1 MRIEVTNMYEDVNF
15 DIIPVCGTGDAGV
28 KEFFELLEDDDILDI
43 KGYQF
48 SLVEDDA

>member
-1 MRIEVTNMYEDVNF
+1 MRIEVSNIYEGMEF
-15 DIIPVCGTGDAGV
+15 DIIPVCETDDAGV

-48 SLVEDDA
+48 SLVDDDA